1 MSTNNSKIEIRNSV
15 IRATRKGFTLIELLV
30 VIAMLVILM
39 GAATTSVVSAQR
51 RAKISRAQTEA
62 QELTKAILA
71 YANYTDDGTLSELSG
86 LDDSEASEDN
96 LKYVLGKV
104 TKRGST
110 VPVLYNASVAKN
122 GKFLDPWGNPYRV
135 TVKKGERIKPPG
147 VPSMNVGI
155 FYPNWHRV
163 K

>member
-1 MSTNNSKIEIRNSV
+1 M
-15 IRATRKGFTLIELLV
+15 RKAFTLVELLV
-30 VIAMLVILM
+30 VIAMIAILM
-39 GAATTSVVSAQR
+39 GAATTSVVGAQK

-71 YANYTDDGTLSELSG
+71 YANYTDDGTLSELTG
-86 LDDSEASEDN
+86 LNDVEADENN
-96 LKYVLGKV
+96 LKCILGKE

-110 VPVLYNASVAKN
+110 VPVLYNASIAKN

-135 TVKKGERIKPPG
+135 TVKKGATITPPG
-147 VPSMNVGI
+147 VPTMQVGV

>member
-1 MSTNNSKIEIRNSV
+1 MSTANSQFAIRNSV

-30 VIAMLVILM
+30 VIAMIAILM
-39 GAATTSVVSAQR
+39 GAATTSVVGAQK
-51 RAKISRAQTEA
+51 RAKLVRAETEA

-71 YANYTDDGTLSELSG
+71 YANYTDDGTLSELTG
-86 LDDSEASEDN
+86 LNDTAANEDN
-96 LKYVLGKV
+96 LKFVLGKV

-110 VPVLYNASVAKN
+110 VPVLYNASTARN
-122 GKFLDPWGNPYRV
+122 GQFLDPWGRPYRV
-135 TVKKGERIKPPG
+135 TVKKGERISPPG
-147 VPSMNVGI
+147 VPQMNIGV

>member
-1 MSTNNSKIEIRNSV
+1 MSTNNSKFEIRNSV

-30 VIAMLVILM
+30 VIAMIAILM
-39 GAATTSVVSAQR
+39 GAAGTSVVGAQR
-51 RAKISRAQTEA
+51 RAKIARAQTEA

-71 YANYTDDGTLSELSG
+71 YANYTEDGSLSELTG
-86 LDDSEASEDN
+86 LDDSEATEDN

-135 TVKKGERIKPPG
+135 TVKKGQRITPPG
-147 VPSMNVGI
+147 VPTMNVGI